1 MPTSNAGGRRPLA
14 LVTGASSG
22 IGADLAR
29 ELARHG
35 HDLVLTA
42 RRVEPMRALA
52 DELRALGC
60 ESTIIAA
67 DLSKPGAAAVLARE
81 LESRALVLDVL
92 VNNAGLGA
100 GGPFHESDPAR
111 VSEMLY
117 VNMVALTELTR
128 AVLPGM
134 VERRHGRVMFV
145 ASTAAFQP
153 GPSMAV
159 YCATKAYVL
168 SLGEAIHYE
177 LRGTCVTVTTL
188 CPGPTHTGFT
198 DVAKTGSSVLFD
210 SPLASVM
217 SSAEVA
223 RQGYRALAAGKRV
236 HVAGL
241 VNKIV
246 AASGRFSPHAISLP
260 VTSSILKP
268 GK

>member
-1 MPTSNAGGRRPLA
+1 MTGNRPLA

-42 RRVEPMRALA
+42 RRVEPMRALGE
-52 DELRALGC
+52 ELKALGAA
-60 ESTIIAA
+60 STIIAA
-67 DLSKPGAAAVLARE
+67 DLSKPGAAASLVNE
-81 LESRALVLDVL
+81 LRSSGLVLDVL
-92 VNNAGLGA
+92 INNAGLGA
-100 GGPFHESDPAR
+100 GGPFYESDPSR

-117 VNMVALTELTR
+117 VNIVALTELTR
-128 AVLPGM
+128 ALLPAM
-134 VERRHGRVMFV
+134 VTRGRGRVMFV
-145 ASTAAFQP
+145 ASTASFQP

-159 YCATKAYVL
+159 YCASKAYVL
-168 SLGEAIHYE
+168 SLGEAISYE
-177 LRGTCVTVTTL
+177 LRGSGVTLTTL
-188 CPGPTHTGFT
+188 CPGPTHSEFT
-198 DVAKTGSSVLFD
+198 AVAKTGSSVLFD
-210 SPLASVM
+210 SPVASVM

-236 HVAGL
+236 HIAGFI
-241 VNKIV
+241 NKLV

-260 VTSSILKP
+260 VTSAILKP

>member
-1 MPTSNAGGRRPLA
+1 MAANRPVA

-52 DELRALGC
+52 DELKAVGC

-67 DLSKPGAAAVLARE
+67 DLSKPGAAALLARE
-81 LESRALVLDVL
+81 VESRALVLDVL

-100 GGPFHESDPAR
+100 GGPFHESDAAR

-134 VERRHGRVMFV
+134 VERKRGRVLFV

-153 GPSMAV
+153 GP
-159 YCATKAYVL
+159 
-168 SLGEAIHYE
+168 
-177 LRGTCVTVTTL
+177 
-188 CPGPTHTGFT
+188 
-198 DVAKTGSSVLFD
+198 
-210 SPLASVM
+210 
-217 SSAEVA
+217 
-223 RQGYRALAAGKRV
+223 
-236 HVAGL
+236 
-241 VNKIV
+241 
-246 AASGRFSPHAISLP
+246 
-260 VTSSILKP
+260 
-268 GK
+268 

>member
-1 MPTSNAGGRRPLA
+1 MTGNRPLA

-35 HDLVLTA
+35 HDLVLSA

-52 DELRALGC
+52 EELKAVGAT
-60 ESTIIAA
+60 STVIAA
-67 DLSKPGAAAVLARE
+67 DLSKPGAAATLVQAI
-81 LESRALVLDVL
+81 ESRGLVLDVL
-92 VNNAGLGA
+92 INNAGLGA
-100 GGPFHESDPAR
+100 GGPFHESDPVR

-117 VNMVALTELTR
+117 VNVVALTELTR
-128 AVLPGM
+128 ALLPGM
-134 VERRHGRVMFV
+134 VQRRRGRVMFV
-145 ASTAAFQP
+145 ASTAGFQP

-159 YCATKAYVL
+159 YSASKAFVL
-168 SLGEAIHYE
+168 SLGEAISYE
-177 LRGTCVTVTTL
+177 LRGTGVTLTIL
-188 CPGPTHTGFT
+188 CPGATRTEFT
-198 DVAKTGSSVLFD
+198 EVAKTGTSVLFD

-236 HVAGL
+236 HIAGFI
-241 VNKIV
+241 NKVV

-260 VTSSILKP
+260 VTSAILKP
-268 GK
+268 GT